1 MKHIIICLILL
12 LPKLIFGQGFVD
24 PCGTGLE
31 PFDHSHQL
39 LFDSCFRTQSFLP
52 HKKCVIT
59 ISDSVFTTGKPETIE
74 VNFDKEGRPVLLS
87 HAMQDVERVSCA
99 LISINYQ
106 NNEFY
111 STHILG
117 ADSARTNV
125 YREIKSPG
133 GRYREE
139 IIWYQADTS
148 KRPDSRI
155 CFYRNISGRDSCI
168 KTYSTRSGTVI
179 QTLTKLNAVNDSVE
193 ERTYMNI
200 QYRWHD
206 SEGDTTYSRRIITF
220 NKRKQVVR
228 REYISIKTGIKLI
241 WNYRYDDAGRLT
253 GYTYVD
259 SYGSKRVF
267 SIQRNK
273 DGLPSEVRHD
283 ESIQLTI
290 YRFRWE

>member
-1 MKHIIICLILL
+1 MKHIFIYLILL
-12 LPKLIFGQGFVD
+12 LPKLLFGQGYVD

-52 HKKCVIT
+52 HKKCIIT

-74 VNFDKEGRPVLLS
+74 VKFDNQGRPVLLS

-99 LISINYQ
+99 LISIKYE

-111 STHILG
+111 STHIGG

-125 YREIKSPG
+125 YREIKSPD

-155 CFYRNISGRDSCI
+155 CYYRNIAGRDSCI
-168 KTYSTRSGTVI
+168 KTYSIRSGNVV
-179 QTLTKLNAVNDSVE
+179 QTLTKVYQVNDSVE
-193 ERTYMNI
+193 ERKYMNI

-206 SEGDTTYSRRIITF
+206 SKGDTTYSRRTITF
-220 NKRKQVVR
+220 NKRRQVVR
-228 REYISIKTGIKLI
+228 REHVALKSGIKFI
-241 WNYRYDDAGRLT
+241 WMYTYDDSGRLT
-253 GYTYVD
+253 GSAYVD
-259 SYGSKRVF
+259 SYGSKQVF
-267 SIQRNK
+267 SIKRNK
-273 DGLPSEVRHD
+273 DGLPAEVRHY
-283 ESIQLTI
+283 ERIQLTI